1 MEQTRKVRKSG
12 GAKIISLPP
21 FVLDTLGVDV
31 EGSITFKSTEA
42 GEIVLVHNPESDA
55 KTQLEKMFENFSR
68 EDFKLTDEEREW
80 ESSTAGREII

>member
-12 GAKIISLPP
+12 GAKIISIPP

-31 EGSITFKSTEA
+31 EGSITFKSTET
-42 GEIVLVHNPESDA
+42 GEIVLVHKPENDA
-55 KTQLEKMFENFSR
+55 KTQLEKMFEGFSR

-80 ESSTAGREII
+80 ESSTVGREII